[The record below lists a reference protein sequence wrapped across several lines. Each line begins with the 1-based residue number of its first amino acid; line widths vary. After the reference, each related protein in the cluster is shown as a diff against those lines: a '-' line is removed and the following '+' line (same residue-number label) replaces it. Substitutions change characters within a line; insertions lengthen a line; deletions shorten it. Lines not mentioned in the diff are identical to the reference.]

1 MVMNPQDEQM
11 NKPRGGLLGLF
22 DKAMKADEDTGLSPL
37 QNFAAALDPL
47 ILKDLRGGEGIRQ
60 QGVQRAATMSKNK
73 TVDML
78 RQQGRNDLAD
88 AVMNRTIGPKEAFSV
103 MQSEKAADTAFQRQK
118 DLAAFSAGL
127 KAPAAPKLYSEFAKL
142 NADLQAGNIS
152 KDQYNASVQSFLN
165 KNKMSIRPFRDINRK
180 KTKVVTVGSVKIGG
194 DNPISVQS
202 MTNTLTTDIEATIN
216 QINQITEAGG
226 DLVRVSCPDKEST
239 QALKKIIAPKKNLSF
254 SENFFHM
261 CFGKVP
267 EKEIVKAFDVSLIL
281 YAEHSFNVSTFTAR
295 TITSSLSDIH
305 GAITGAIA
313 SLKGPLHGGA
323 NEEVMHMMKKIKKP
337 ENALKWINNAL
348 KNKEVVMGFGHRV
361 YKSGDSRVPT
371 MREYFG
377 KVAKIK
383 KDKTFE
389 KIYDIVE
396 KVMIKK
402 KNIHP
407 NVDYPTGPTYHLMG
421 FDTDFFTPIFVI
433 SRITG
438 WSAHIME
445 QHAANKLIRPLA
457 KYKGSKHRTVMQLNQ
472 R

>member
-1 MVMNPQDEQM
+1 MSDEI
-11 NKPRGGLLGLF
+11 KKGLLGIIVDETEISKVMPEINSLTYRGYAAQDLCARCEF
-22 DKAMKADEDTGLSPL
+22 EEVAYLILNKELPNKNQLKKFIKEETKERTLSKTLISVLKQMPKKAHPMDVARTAVSVMGLEDKETKDNSPEANLRKAMRI
-37 QNFAAALDPL
+37 F
-47 ILKDLRGGEGIRQ
+47 
-60 QGVQRAATMSKNK
+60 SK
-73 TVDML
+73 TPV
-78 RQQGRNDLAD
+78 A
-88 AVMNRTIGPKEAFSV
+88 
-103 MQSEKAADTAFQRQK
+103 
-118 DLAAFSAGL
+118 LAAFYRL
-127 KAPAAPKLYSEFAKL
+127 
-142 NADLQAGNIS
+142 
-152 KDQYNASVQSFLN
+152 
-165 KNKMSIRPFRDINRK
+165 RK
-180 KTKVVTVGSVKIGG
+180 G
-194 DNPISVQS
+194 
-202 MTNTLTTDIEATIN
+202 
-216 QINQITEAGG
+216 
-226 DLVRVSCPDKEST
+226 
-239 QALKKIIAPKKNLSF
+239 KKIIPPKKNLTF
-254 SENFFHM
+254 AENFFHM

-267 EKEIVKAFDVSLIL
+267 NKEIVKAFDVSLIL

-337 ENALKWINNAL
+337 ENALKWINKAL
-348 KNKEVVMGFGHRV
+348 DNKDVVMGFGHRV

-371 MREYFG
+371 MREYF
-377 KVAKIK
+377 KRVAIIK

-396 KVMIKK
+396 NVMIKRK
-402 KNIHP
+402 DIHP

-438 WSAHIME
+438 WSAHIIE

-457 KYKGSKHRTVMQLNQ
+457 SYKGSKHRQVLQLNQ

>member
-1 MVMNPQDEQM
+1 MSDDI
-11 NKPRGGLLGLF
+11 KKGLLGIIV
-22 DKAMKADEDTGLSPL
+22 DETEISKVMPEINSLTYRGY
-37 QNFAAALDPL
+37 AAQDLCARCDFEEVAYL
-47 ILKDLRGGEGIRQ
+47 ILNKELPNKKQLKEFKKELSKEI
-60 QGVQRAATMSKNK
+60 TLSKNLLDILK
-73 TVDML
+73 KIPKNSHPMDVART
-78 RQQGRNDLAD
+78 
-88 AVMNRTIGPKEAFSV
+88 AVSV
-103 MQSEKAADTAFQRQK
+103 MGLEDKETKDNSPKANLRKAIRIFAKTPTA
-118 DLAAFSAGL
+118 LAAFYRL
-127 KAPAAPKLYSEFAKL
+127 
-142 NADLQAGNIS
+142 
-152 KDQYNASVQSFLN
+152 
-165 KNKMSIRPFRDINRK
+165 RK
-180 KTKVVTVGSVKIGG
+180 G
-194 DNPISVQS
+194 
-202 MTNTLTTDIEATIN
+202 
-216 QINQITEAGG
+216 
-226 DLVRVSCPDKEST
+226 
-239 QALKKIIAPKKNLSF
+239 KKIIAPKKKFGF

-267 EKEIVKAFDVSLIL
+267 NKEIVKAFDVSLIL

-337 ENALKWINNAL
+337 ENALKWITKAL
-348 KNKEVVMGFGHRV
+348 KNKNVVMGFGHRV

-371 MREYFG
+371 MREYF
-377 KVAKIK
+377 KRVAIIK

-396 KVMIKK
+396 KVMIKE
-402 KNIHP
+402 KNIYP

-457 KYKGSKHRTVMQLNQ
+457 SYKGSKHRKVMQLNQ

>member
-1 MVMNPQDEQM
+1 MSDEI
-11 NKPRGGLLGLF
+11 KKGLLGIVV
-22 DKAMKADEDTGLSPL
+22 DETEVSKVMPEINSLTYRGY
-37 QNFAAALDPL
+37 AAQDLCAKCKFEEVAYL
-47 ILKDLRGGEGIRQ
+47 ILNGQLPNKKQLKQFEKQERKERKISKTLLEDIKKFPKKAHPMDVARTVVSIMGLEDKETKDNSTKANMRKVMRIF
-60 QGVQRAATMSKNK
+60 AK
-73 TVDML
+73 TPV
-78 RQQGRNDLAD
+78 A
-88 AVMNRTIGPKEAFSV
+88 
-103 MQSEKAADTAFQRQK
+103 
-118 DLAAFSAGL
+118 LAAFYRA
-127 KAPAAPKLYSEFAKL
+127 
-142 NADLQAGNIS
+142 
-152 KDQYNASVQSFLN
+152 
-165 KNKMSIRPFRDINRK
+165 RK
-180 KTKVVTVGSVKIGG
+180 GKKVI
-194 DNPISVQS
+194 P
-202 MTNTLTTDIEATIN
+202 
-216 QINQITEAGG
+216 
-226 DLVRVSCPDKEST
+226 
-239 QALKKIIAPKKNLSF
+239 PKKNLSF

-261 CFGKVP
+261 CFGKTP
-267 EKEIVKAFDVSLIL
+267 NKDIVKAFDVSLIL

-323 NEEVMHMMKKIKKP
+323 NEEVMHMMNKIKKP
-337 ENALKWINNAL
+337 EKAHKWINKAL
-348 KNKEVVMGFGHRV
+348 DNKDVIMGFGHRV

-383 KDKTFE
+383 KDKKFE

-396 KVMIKK
+396 KVMIER

-457 KYKGSKHRTVMQLNQ
+457 SYKGSQHRKVLSLKN

>member
-1 MVMNPQDEQM
+1 MSDDI
-11 NKPRGGLLGLF
+11 KKGLLGIIVDETEISKVMPEINSLTYRGYAAQDLCEACRF
-22 DKAMKADEDTGLSPL
+22 EEVAYLILNKDLPNSIQLKKFEKEERNARELTKNLYEIIKHMPKKSHPMDVARTAVSVLGLEDKETADSSHEANMRKAMRI
-37 QNFAAALDPL
+37 FA
-47 ILKDLRGGEGIRQ
+47 
-60 QGVQRAATMSKNK
+60 K
-73 TVDML
+73 T
-78 RQQGRNDLAD
+78 
-88 AVMNRTIGPKEAFSV
+88 P
-103 MQSEKAADTAFQRQK
+103 TA
-118 DLAAFSAGL
+118 LAAF
-127 KAPAAPKLYSEFAKL
+127 Y
-142 NADLQAGNIS
+142 
-152 KDQYNASVQSFLN
+152 
-165 KNKMSIRPFRDINRK
+165 R
-180 KTKVVTVGSVKIGG
+180 
-194 DNPISVQS
+194 
-202 MTNTLTTDIEATIN
+202 
-216 QINQITEAGG
+216 
-226 DLVRVSCPDKEST
+226 VRNG
-239 QALKKIIAPKKNLSF
+239 KKIIKPKKTLSF
-254 SENFFHM
+254 AENFFYM

-267 EKEIVKAFDVSLIL
+267 QKEIVKAFDVSLIL

-337 ENALKWINNAL
+337 EYALKWIKNAL

-396 KVMIKK
+396 KVMIKE
-402 KNIHP
+402 KNIYP

-457 KYKGSKHRTVMQLNQ
+457 KYKGNKHRKVMQLNQ

>member
-1 MVMNPQDEQM
+1 MSDEI
-11 NKPRGGLLGLF
+11 KKGLLGIVV
-22 DKAMKADEDTGLSPL
+22 DETEVSKVMPEINSLTYRGY
-37 QNFAAALDPL
+37 AAQDLCAKCKFEEVAYL
-47 ILKDLRGGEGIRQ
+47 ILNGELPTKKQLKKFEKEERKERKLSKTLIDDIRKFPKKAHPMDVARTAVSIMGLEDKETKDNSPKANMR
-60 QGVQRAATMSKNK
+60 K
-73 TVDML
+73 
-78 RQQGRNDLAD
+78 
-88 AVMNRTIGPKEAFSV
+88 VMRIFAKMPVA
-103 MQSEKAADTAFQRQK
+103 
-118 DLAAFSAGL
+118 LAAFYRA
-127 KAPAAPKLYSEFAKL
+127 
-142 NADLQAGNIS
+142 
-152 KDQYNASVQSFLN
+152 
-165 KNKMSIRPFRDINRK
+165 RK
-180 KTKVVTVGSVKIGG
+180 G
-194 DNPISVQS
+194 
-202 MTNTLTTDIEATIN
+202 
-216 QINQITEAGG
+216 
-226 DLVRVSCPDKEST
+226 
-239 QALKKIIAPKKNLSF
+239 KKIIPPKSKLSF

-267 EKEIVKAFDVSLIL
+267 NSEIVKAFDVSLIL

-323 NEEVMHMMKKIKKP
+323 NEEVMHMMNKIKKP
-337 ENALKWINNAL
+337 ENALKWINKAL
-348 KNKEVVMGFGHRV
+348 DNKDVVMGFGHRV

-383 KDKTFE
+383 KDKKFE

-396 KVMIKK
+396 KVMIDR

-438 WSAHIME
+438 WSAHIIE

-457 KYKGSKHRTVMQLNQ
+457 SYKGSKHRRVLQLNQ

>member
-1 MVMNPQDEQM
+1 MSDDI
-11 NKPRGGLLGLF
+11 KKGLLGIVV
-22 DKAMKADEDTGLSPL
+22 DETEVSKVMPEINSLTYRGY
-37 QNFAAALDPL
+37 AAQDLCAKCKFEEVAYL
-47 ILKDLRGGEGIRQ
+47 ILNGELPNKKQLKDFEKQERKERKLSKTLIEDIKKFPKKAHPMDVARTVVSIMGLEDKETKDNSLKANLRKVMRIF
-60 QGVQRAATMSKNK
+60 AK
-73 TVDML
+73 TPV
-78 RQQGRNDLAD
+78 A
-88 AVMNRTIGPKEAFSV
+88 
-103 MQSEKAADTAFQRQK
+103 
-118 DLAAFSAGL
+118 LAAFYRA
-127 KAPAAPKLYSEFAKL
+127 
-142 NADLQAGNIS
+142 
-152 KDQYNASVQSFLN
+152 
-165 KNKMSIRPFRDINRK
+165 RK
-180 KTKVVTVGSVKIGG
+180 G
-194 DNPISVQS
+194 
-202 MTNTLTTDIEATIN
+202 
-216 QINQITEAGG
+216 
-226 DLVRVSCPDKEST
+226 
-239 QALKKIIAPKKNLSF
+239 KKIIPPKNNLSF

-267 EKEIVKAFDVSLIL
+267 NKDIVKAFDVSLIL

-305 GAITGAIA
+305 GAVTGAIA

-323 NEEVMHMMKKIKKP
+323 NEEVMHMMNKIKKP

-348 KNKEVVMGFGHRV
+348 DNKDVVMGFGHRV

-383 KDKTFE
+383 KDKKFE

-396 KVMIKK
+396 KVMIER

-438 WSAHIME
+438 WSAHIIE

-457 KYKGSKHRTVMQLNQ
+457 SYRGNKHRQVLQLNQ

>member
-1 MVMNPQDEQM
+1 MGEDI
-11 NKPRGGLLGLF
+11 KKGLLGVTVDVTAISKVMPEINSLTYRGYAAQDLCSQCQF
-22 DKAMKADEDTGLSPL
+22 EEVAYLILNGELPNKKQYKQFLKDEVGERTLSKNLINIIKQMPKKSHPMDVARTAVSFMGLEDKETTDNSPKANLRKAMRV
-37 QNFAAALDPL
+37 F
-47 ILKDLRGGEGIRQ
+47 
-60 QGVQRAATMSKNK
+60 SK
-73 TVDML
+73 T
-78 RQQGRNDLAD
+78 
-88 AVMNRTIGPKEAFSV
+88 P
-103 MQSEKAADTAFQRQK
+103 TA
-118 DLAAFSAGL
+118 LAAF
-127 KAPAAPKLYSEFAKL
+127 YRF
-142 NADLQAGNIS
+142 
-152 KDQYNASVQSFLN
+152 
-165 KNKMSIRPFRDINRK
+165 RK
-180 KTKVVTVGSVKIGG
+180 K
-194 DNPISVQS
+194 
-202 MTNTLTTDIEATIN
+202 
-216 QINQITEAGG
+216 
-226 DLVRVSCPDKEST
+226 
-239 QALKKIIAPKKNLSF
+239 KKIIPPKKGLTF
-254 SENFFHM
+254 AENFFHM

-267 EKEIVKAFDVSLIL
+267 NKDIVKAFDVSLIL

-305 GAITGAIA
+305 GAISGAIA

-323 NEEVMHMMKKIKKP
+323 NEEVMHMMKRIKKP

-348 KNKEVVMGFGHRV
+348 DKKGVVMGFGHRV

-371 MREYFG
+371 MRKYFG

-396 KVMIKK
+396 KVMIERKD
-402 KNIHP
+402 IYP

-438 WSAHIME
+438 WSAHIIE

-457 KYKGSKHRTVMQLNQ
+457 AYNGSKHRKVLKLNQ

>member
-1 MVMNPQDEQM
+1 MSDDI
-11 NKPRGGLLGLF
+11 KKGLLGIIV
-22 DKAMKADEDTGLSPL
+22 DETEISKVMPEINSLTYRGY
-37 QNFAAALDPL
+37 AAQDLCARCDFEEVAYL
-47 ILKDLRGGEGIRQ
+47 ILNKELPNKKQLKEFKKELSKEI
-60 QGVQRAATMSKNK
+60 TLSKNLINILK
-73 TVDML
+73 KIPKNSHPMDVART
-78 RQQGRNDLAD
+78 
-88 AVMNRTIGPKEAFSV
+88 AVSV
-103 MQSEKAADTAFQRQK
+103 MGLEDKETKDNSPKANLKKAIRIFAKTPTA
-118 DLAAFSAGL
+118 LAAFYRL
-127 KAPAAPKLYSEFAKL
+127 
-142 NADLQAGNIS
+142 
-152 KDQYNASVQSFLN
+152 
-165 KNKMSIRPFRDINRK
+165 RK
-180 KTKVVTVGSVKIGG
+180 G
-194 DNPISVQS
+194 
-202 MTNTLTTDIEATIN
+202 
-216 QINQITEAGG
+216 
-226 DLVRVSCPDKEST
+226 
-239 QALKKIIAPKKNLSF
+239 KKIITPKKKFNF

-267 EKEIVKAFDVSLIL
+267 NKEIVKAFDVSLIL

-337 ENALKWINNAL
+337 ENALKWITKAL
-348 KNKEVVMGFGHRV
+348 KNKDVIMGFGHRV

-371 MREYFG
+371 MREYF
-377 KVAKIK
+377 KRVAIIK

-396 KVMIKK
+396 KVMIKE
-402 KNIHP
+402 KNIYP

-457 KYKGSKHRTVMQLNQ
+457 SYKGSKHRKVIQLNQ

>member
-1 MVMNPQDEQM
+1 MSIDIKKGLMGVTVDETAISKVMPEINSLTYRGYAAQDLCSKCQFEEV
-11 NKPRGGLLGLF
+11 
-22 DKAMKADEDTGLSPL
+22 AY
-37 QNFAAALDPL
+37 L
-47 ILKDLRGGEGIRQ
+47 ILNGDLPNKKEYGKFLKEETNERSL
-60 QGVQRAATMSKNK
+60 SKNLINIIKLMPKKSHPMDVARTAVSFMGLEDKETSDNSPKANLRK
-73 TVDML
+73 TM
-78 RQQGRNDLAD
+78 R
-88 AVMNRTIGPKEAFSV
+88 IFS
-103 MQSEKAADTAFQRQK
+103 KTPTA
-118 DLAAFSAGL
+118 LAAFYRL
-127 KAPAAPKLYSEFAKL
+127 
-142 NADLQAGNIS
+142 
-152 KDQYNASVQSFLN
+152 
-165 KNKMSIRPFRDINRK
+165 RK
-180 KTKVVTVGSVKIGG
+180 G
-194 DNPISVQS
+194 
-202 MTNTLTTDIEATIN
+202 
-216 QINQITEAGG
+216 
-226 DLVRVSCPDKEST
+226 
-239 QALKKIIAPKKNLSF
+239 KKIIPPKKKLSF
-254 SENFFHM
+254 AENFFHM

-267 EKEIVKAFDVSLIL
+267 NKDIVKAFDVSLIL

-305 GAITGAIA
+305 GAISGAIA

-337 ENALKWINNAL
+337 ENALKWINDAL
-348 KNKEVVMGFGHRV
+348 DNKDVVMGFGHRV

-396 KVMIKK
+396 KVMIDRKD
-402 KNIHP
+402 IYP

-457 KYKGSKHRTVMQLNQ
+457 AYNGSKHRLVATLDQ

>member
-1 MVMNPQDEQM
+1 MSDEI
-11 NKPRGGLLGLF
+11 KKGLLGIVV
-22 DKAMKADEDTGLSPL
+22 DETEVSKVMPEINSLTYRGY
-37 QNFAAALDPL
+37 AAQDLCARCDFEEVAYL
-47 ILKDLRGGEGIRQ
+47 ILNKELPNKKQLKEFKKEISKEI
-60 QGVQRAATMSKNK
+60 TLSKNLINILK
-73 TVDML
+73 QIPKKSHPMDVART
-78 RQQGRNDLAD
+78 
-88 AVMNRTIGPKEAFSV
+88 AVSV
-103 MQSEKAADTAFQRQK
+103 MGLEDKETKDNSPNSNLRKAIRILSKTPTA
-118 DLAAFSAGL
+118 LAAFYRL
-127 KAPAAPKLYSEFAKL
+127 
-142 NADLQAGNIS
+142 
-152 KDQYNASVQSFLN
+152 
-165 KNKMSIRPFRDINRK
+165 RK
-180 KTKVVTVGSVKIGG
+180 G
-194 DNPISVQS
+194 
-202 MTNTLTTDIEATIN
+202 
-216 QINQITEAGG
+216 
-226 DLVRVSCPDKEST
+226 
-239 QALKKIIAPKKNLSF
+239 KKIIAPKKNLNF

-267 EKEIVKAFDVSLIL
+267 NKEIVKAFDVSLIL

-337 ENALKWINNAL
+337 ENALKWITNAL
-348 KNKEVVMGFGHRV
+348 KNKDVVMGFGHRV

-371 MREYFG
+371 MREYF
-377 KVAKIK
+377 KRVAIIK

-396 KVMIKK
+396 KVMIKE
-402 KNIHP
+402 KNIYP

-433 SRITG
+433 SRVTG

-457 KYKGSKHRTVMQLNQ
+457 SYKGSKHRKVIQLNQ

>member
-1 MVMNPQDEQM
+1 MSDDI
-11 NKPRGGLLGLF
+11 KKGLLGIIV
-22 DKAMKADEDTGLSPL
+22 DETEISKVMPEINSLTYRGYAAQDLCARC
-37 QNFAAALDPL
+37 NFEEVAYL
-47 ILKDLRGGEGIRQ
+47 ILNKELPKKNQLKQFVKDLIKER
-60 QGVQRAATMSKNK
+60 TLSKNLIEILK
-73 TVDML
+73 RIPKNSHPMDVART
-78 RQQGRNDLAD
+78 
-88 AVMNRTIGPKEAFSV
+88 AVSV
-103 MQSEKAADTAFQRQK
+103 MGLEDKESKDNSPKANLRKALRIFAKTPTA
-118 DLAAFSAGL
+118 LAAFYRL
-127 KAPAAPKLYSEFAKL
+127 
-142 NADLQAGNIS
+142 
-152 KDQYNASVQSFLN
+152 
-165 KNKMSIRPFRDINRK
+165 RK
-180 KTKVVTVGSVKIGG
+180 G
-194 DNPISVQS
+194 
-202 MTNTLTTDIEATIN
+202 
-216 QINQITEAGG
+216 
-226 DLVRVSCPDKEST
+226 
-239 QALKKIIAPKKNLSF
+239 KKIITPKKNLSF

-337 ENALKWINNAL
+337 KNALKWITKAL
-348 KNKEVVMGFGHRV
+348 KNKDVVMGFGHRV

-371 MREYFG
+371 MREYF
-377 KVAKIK
+377 KRVAIIK

-396 KVMIKK
+396 KVMIKE
-402 KNIHP
+402 KNIYP

-457 KYKGSKHRTVMQLNQ
+457 SYKGQKHRKVLELNQ

>member
-1 MVMNPQDEQM
+1 MSDDI
-11 NKPRGGLLGLF
+11 KKGLLGIIVDETEVSKVMPEINSLTYRGYAAQDLCARCKF
-22 DKAMKADEDTGLSPL
+22 EEVAYLILNKELPNKKQLKQFEKEEVKERALSKNLINIIKQMPKKSHPMDVARTVVSVMGLEDKETKDNSPKANLRKAMRI
-37 QNFAAALDPL
+37 FA
-47 ILKDLRGGEGIRQ
+47 
-60 QGVQRAATMSKNK
+60 K
-73 TVDML
+73 TPV
-78 RQQGRNDLAD
+78 A
-88 AVMNRTIGPKEAFSV
+88 
-103 MQSEKAADTAFQRQK
+103 
-118 DLAAFSAGL
+118 LAAFYRLRKG
-127 KAPAAPKLYSEFAKL
+127 K
-142 NADLQAGNIS
+142 
-152 KDQYNASVQSFLN
+152 
-165 KNKMSIRPFRDINRK
+165 KMIP
-180 KTKVVTVGSVKIGG
+180 
-194 DNPISVQS
+194 
-202 MTNTLTTDIEATIN
+202 
-216 QINQITEAGG
+216 
-226 DLVRVSCPDKEST
+226 
-239 QALKKIIAPKKNLSF
+239 PKKNLTF
-254 SENFFHM
+254 TENFFHM

-267 EKEIVKAFDVSLIL
+267 NKEIVKAFDVSLIL

-348 KNKEVVMGFGHRV
+348 DNKNVVMGFGHRV
-361 YKSGDSRVPT
+361 YKKGDSRVPT
-371 MREYFG
+371 MREYFRR
-377 KVAKIK
+377 VAEVK

-396 KVMIKK
+396 KVMIER

-457 KYKGSKHRTVMQLNQ
+457 SYNGSKHRQVININQ

>member
-1 MVMNPQDEQM
+1 MSEEI
-11 NKPRGGLLGLF
+11 KKGLLGIVVDETTVSQVMPDINSLTYRGYAVQDLCAKCNF
-22 DKAMKADEDTGLSPL
+22 EEVAYLVLNGELPNKKQLRSFVKEERSDRKLSKEILSDIRKMPKKAHPMDVVRTAVSLMALEDKETKDNSPKA
-37 QNFAAALDPL
+37 NMRKA
-47 ILKDLRGGEGIRQ
+47 IRIF
-60 QGVQRAATMSKNK
+60 SK
-73 TVDML
+73 TPI
-78 RQQGRNDLAD
+78 A
-88 AVMNRTIGPKEAFSV
+88 
-103 MQSEKAADTAFQRQK
+103 
-118 DLAAFSAGL
+118 LAAFFRARKG
-127 KAPAAPKLYSEFAKL
+127 K
-142 NADLQAGNIS
+142 
-152 KDQYNASVQSFLN
+152 
-165 KNKMSIRPFRDINRK
+165 KM
-180 KTKVVTVGSVKIGG
+180 
-194 DNPISVQS
+194 
-202 MTNTLTTDIEATIN
+202 
-216 QINQITEAGG
+216 
-226 DLVRVSCPDKEST
+226 
-239 QALKKIIAPKKNLSF
+239 IAPKKNLSF
-254 SENFFHM
+254 SENFFYM
-261 CFGKVP
+261 CFGRVP
-267 EKEIVKAFDVSLIL
+267 GKDIVKAFDVSLIL

-323 NEEVMHMMKKIKKP
+323 NEEVMHMMNKIKKP

-348 KNKEVVMGFGHRV
+348 KKKEVVMGFGHRV

-371 MREYFG
+371 MRKYFA

-383 KDKTFE
+383 KDKKFE

-396 KVMIKK
+396 KVMIER

-421 FDTDFFTPIFVI
+421 FDTDFFTPIFVV

-457 KYKGSKHRTVMQLNQ
+457 SYKGNQHRKVVQLNQ

>member
-1 MVMNPQDEQM
+1 MSDEI
-11 NKPRGGLLGLF
+11 KKGLLGIVV
-22 DKAMKADEDTGLSPL
+22 DETEVSKVMPEINSLTYRGY
-37 QNFAAALDPL
+37 AAQDLCAKCKFEEVAYL
-47 ILKDLRGGEGIRQ
+47 ILNGELPNKNNLKEFEKQERKERKLSKTLLEDIKKFPKKAHPMDVARTAVSIMGLEDKETKDNSPKANMQKVMRIF
-60 QGVQRAATMSKNK
+60 AK
-73 TVDML
+73 TPV
-78 RQQGRNDLAD
+78 A
-88 AVMNRTIGPKEAFSV
+88 
-103 MQSEKAADTAFQRQK
+103 
-118 DLAAFSAGL
+118 LAAFYRA
-127 KAPAAPKLYSEFAKL
+127 
-142 NADLQAGNIS
+142 
-152 KDQYNASVQSFLN
+152 
-165 KNKMSIRPFRDINRK
+165 RK
-180 KTKVVTVGSVKIGG
+180 G
-194 DNPISVQS
+194 
-202 MTNTLTTDIEATIN
+202 
-216 QINQITEAGG
+216 
-226 DLVRVSCPDKEST
+226 
-239 QALKKIIAPKKNLSF
+239 KKIIPPKSNLSF

-267 EKEIVKAFDVSLIL
+267 NKDIVKAFDVSLIL

-323 NEEVMHMMKKIKKP
+323 NEEVMHMMNKIKKP
-337 ENALKWINNAL
+337 ENALKWINKAL
-348 KNKEVVMGFGHRV
+348 DNKDVVMGFGHRV

-383 KDKTFE
+383 KDKKFE

-396 KVMIKK
+396 KVMIER

-438 WSAHIME
+438 WSAHIIE

-457 KYKGSKHRTVMQLNQ
+457 SYKGNQHRKVVQLNQ

>member
-1 MVMNPQDEQM
+1 MSDDIKKGLMGVTVDVTAISKVMPEINSLTYRGYAAQDLCSRCQFEEVAYLILNGELPNKKQYKQFLKDEIGERTLSKNLINIIKQM
-11 NKPRGGLLGLF
+11 PKKSHPMDVARTAVSFMGLEDKETTDNSPKANLR
-22 DKAMKADEDTGLSPL
+22 KAMRI
-37 QNFAAALDPL
+37 F
-47 ILKDLRGGEGIRQ
+47 
-60 QGVQRAATMSKNK
+60 SK
-73 TVDML
+73 T
-78 RQQGRNDLAD
+78 
-88 AVMNRTIGPKEAFSV
+88 P
-103 MQSEKAADTAFQRQK
+103 TA
-118 DLAAFSAGL
+118 LAAF
-127 KAPAAPKLYSEFAKL
+127 Y
-142 NADLQAGNIS
+142 
-152 KDQYNASVQSFLN
+152 
-165 KNKMSIRPFRDINRK
+165 RFRK
-180 KTKVVTVGSVKIGG
+180 G
-194 DNPISVQS
+194 
-202 MTNTLTTDIEATIN
+202 
-216 QINQITEAGG
+216 
-226 DLVRVSCPDKEST
+226 
-239 QALKKIIAPKKNLSF
+239 KKIILPKKDLTF
-254 SENFFHM
+254 AENFFHM

-267 EKEIVKAFDVSLIL
+267 NKDIVKAFDVSLIL

-305 GAITGAIA
+305 GAISGAIA

-348 KNKEVVMGFGHRV
+348 DNKGVVMGFGHRV

-396 KVMIKK
+396 KVMIER
-402 KNIHP
+402 KNIYP

-457 KYKGSKHRTVMQLNQ
+457 AYNGNKHRKVSKLNQ

>member
-1 MVMNPQDEQM
+1 MSDEI
-11 NKPRGGLLGLF
+11 KKGLLGIVV
-22 DKAMKADEDTGLSPL
+22 DETEVSKVMPEINSLTYRGY
-37 QNFAAALDPL
+37 AAQDLCAKCKFEEVAYL
-47 ILKDLRGGEGIRQ
+47 ILNGELPNKKQLKNFEKQERKERKLSKTLLEDIKKFPKKAHPMDVARTVVSIMGLEDKETKDNSPKANMRKVMRIF
-60 QGVQRAATMSKNK
+60 AK
-73 TVDML
+73 TPV
-78 RQQGRNDLAD
+78 A
-88 AVMNRTIGPKEAFSV
+88 
-103 MQSEKAADTAFQRQK
+103 
-118 DLAAFSAGL
+118 LAAFYRA
-127 KAPAAPKLYSEFAKL
+127 
-142 NADLQAGNIS
+142 
-152 KDQYNASVQSFLN
+152 
-165 KNKMSIRPFRDINRK
+165 RK
-180 KTKVVTVGSVKIGG
+180 G
-194 DNPISVQS
+194 
-202 MTNTLTTDIEATIN
+202 
-216 QINQITEAGG
+216 
-226 DLVRVSCPDKEST
+226 
-239 QALKKIIAPKKNLSF
+239 KKIIPPKSSLSF

-267 EKEIVKAFDVSLIL
+267 NKDIVKAFDVSLIL

-323 NEEVMHMMKKIKKP
+323 NEEVMHMMNKIKKP
-337 ENALKWINNAL
+337 ENALKWINDAL
-348 KNKEVVMGFGHRV
+348 DNKDVVMGFGHRV

-383 KDKTFE
+383 KDKKFE

-396 KVMIKK
+396 KVMIDR
-402 KNIHP
+402 KNIYP

-445 QHAANKLIRPLA
+445 QHSANKLIRPLA
-457 KYKGSKHRTVMQLNQ
+457 SYKGSQHRKVVPINQ